1 MHYFEHNI
9 KDYRADAFTLTM
21 IQHGAYRQ
29 LIDQYYLNEKP
40 LNLDLEVLCA
50 DLLVRGEDEKKAVV
64 FVLGKFFNKT
74 ENGYVHKRCDAVI
87 QAFKDKSD
95 KNRNNAITRWS
106 KAKDANA
113 LPKECDRNAN
123 QEPSTKNKE
132 PKTKNSSVGKSD
144 RFAEF
149 WYIWPSGERKQA
161 KAECKKK
168 WEAKGLDEIADMI
181 IAHVQK
187 MKMTDQWV
195 RGFEPMPVTYINQQ
209 RYLDMDDKSVEAG
222 TPPNMLRKAI

>member
-40 LNLDLEVLCA
+40 LTLDLEVLCA

-64 FVLGKFFNKT
+64 FILGKFFSKT

-95 KNRNNAITRWS
+95 KNRNNAVKRWS
-106 KAKDANA
+106 KVKDANA
-113 LPKECDRNAN
+113 LLQECDRNAN
-123 QEPSTKNKE
+123 QEPSTNNQETYNHVSRPLGVNVSIWEDYIKLRDAQKKPMTENFLKAMNKE
-132 PKTKNSSVGKSD
+132 AVNAGINLNEAILTCVENNWIGFKADWYEKLKENKKSS
-144 RFAEF
+144 
-149 WYIWPSGERKQA
+149 
-161 KAECKKK
+161 
-168 WEAKGLDEIADMI
+168 
-181 IAHVQK
+181 
-187 MKMTDQWV
+187 
-195 RGFEPMPVTYINQQ
+195 EPMKWPG
-209 RYLDMDDKSVEAG
+209 K
-222 TPPNMLRKAI
+222 